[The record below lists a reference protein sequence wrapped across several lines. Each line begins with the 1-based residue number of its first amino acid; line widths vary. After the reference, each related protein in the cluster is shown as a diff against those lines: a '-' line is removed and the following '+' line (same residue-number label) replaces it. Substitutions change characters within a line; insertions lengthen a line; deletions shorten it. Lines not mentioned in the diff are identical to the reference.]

1 MPKSQAAS
9 GPAKAS
15 RRGFM
20 IGAAAA
26 GAATATVVGSQLAA
40 PTDAAP
46 TGQTPPAPERGG
58 GYHLT
63 EHIKRYYRT
72 TLV

>member
-1 MPKSQAAS
+1 MPKSQAGS

-20 IGAAAA
+20 IGAAVA
-26 GAATATVVGSQLAA
+26 GAATATVVGTQLTSPDPAA
-40 PTDAAP
+40 ADAKPPT
-46 TGQTPPAPERGG
+46 PERGG
-58 GYHLT
+58 GYHVT

>member
-20 IGAAAA
+20 IGAAVA
-26 GAATATVVGSQLAA
+26 GAATATVVGTQLAT
-40 PTDAAP
+40 PDEAASADK
-46 TGQTPPAPERGG
+46 PPPPERGG
-58 GYHLT
+58 GYHVT